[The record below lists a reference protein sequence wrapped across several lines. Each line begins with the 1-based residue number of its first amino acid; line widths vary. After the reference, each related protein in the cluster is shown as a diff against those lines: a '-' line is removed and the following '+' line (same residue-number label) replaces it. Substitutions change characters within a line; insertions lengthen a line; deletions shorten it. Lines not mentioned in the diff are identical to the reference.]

1 MGFAEWKCHIHNHNH
16 VVELLLPTTEITE
29 HLLKNVVLI
38 LLKSSRLHS
47 LQEILDPCLKTGV
60 QLLCIKCIKSKCML
74 SLDLGSYNWGLFS
87 SHLCEFPQGT
97 RRQEYRLCVLVYGLV
112 SGYSYWEGKKMTP
125 QQTEY
130 TPNWELFEG
139 SFWKKKSLLRT
150 GKRRQGQLSRYI
162 KARYQQFFYALS
174 IPCPDLLLLGML
186 FPSIQRC
193 LKSCHNT
200 GWEIFLLLLS
210 HALNSKGN
218 LAEGKM
224 VIPRQFQELLYCQ
237 VEK

>member
-1 MGFAEWKCHIHNHNH
+1 MYAQPGFG
-16 VVELLLPTTEITE
+16 
-29 HLLKNVVLI
+29 VLQLRPVQCSFMWI
-38 LLKSSRLHS
+38 SSGHKKARI
-47 LQEILDPCLKTGV
+47 QTMCAGV
-60 QLLCIKCIKSKCML
+60 WIGVRIQLLGGKEDDPSAERIHSKL
-74 SLDLGSYNWGLFS
+74 RTLWGIIL
-87 SHLCEFPQGT
+87 
-97 RRQEYRLCVLVYGLV
+97 
-112 SGYSYWEGKKMTP
+112 
-125 QQTEY
+125 
-130 TPNWELFEG
+130 
-139 SFWKKKSLLRT
+139 KKKSLLRT

-162 KARYQQFFYALS
+162 QASYQQFFYALS

>member
-1 MGFAEWKCHIHNHNH
+1 MLIYVNFLRAQG
-16 VVELLLPTTEITE
+16 
-29 HLLKNVVLI
+29 KNTDYVCWCMDWCQDTATGRERRWPL
-38 LLKSSRLHS
+38 SRQNTLQIENSLRDHS
-47 LQEILDPCLKTGV
+47 K
-60 QLLCIKCIKSKCML
+60 
-74 SLDLGSYNWGLFS
+74 
-87 SHLCEFPQGT
+87 
-97 RRQEYRLCVLVYGLV
+97 
-112 SGYSYWEGKKMTP
+112 
-125 QQTEY
+125 
-130 TPNWELFEG
+130 
-139 SFWKKKSLLRT
+139 KKKSLLRT
-150 GKRRQGQLSRYI
+150 GKRRQGQLSHYI
-162 KARYQQFFYALS
+162 QASYQQFFYALS